1 MADNYWLRVEEIFHQ
16 ALEQPASGRS
26 SFIHESCAGDRE
38 LELEVTEILNGYEAQ
53 DRLASS
59 TTPASVE
66 NQRFGAFEIVRK
78 IGEGGMGAVYLAR
91 RHEDFEQRAAIKLLQ
106 GTPAAMALMAGRFR
120 EERQILA
127 GLDHPNI
134 ARLLDG
140 GVAPSGQPYLVMDYV
155 EGVRLDQYC
164 ESQQL
169 SLRQR
174 LQLFRKL
181 CAAVQF
187 AHQRL
192 VIHRDLKPGNIL
204 VNEQGEPKLLDFGI
218 AKVLAAPG
226 GSPQQTL
233 TMGADVLLTPQYASP
248 EQIKGQPCGVPSDIY
263 SLGVILYEL
272 LARTGPYSSTASTPA
287 ELIAAVVTQDAPRP
301 SALAPE
307 PLRAPLRGDLDGIVM
322 KALAKQ
328 PGDRYGSVEQLSEDV
343 QRYLEG
349 LPVTAVEGT
358 RLYIA
363 RKFVRRHRVAVA
375 AAALVLLSLIAGL
388 AGTLWQ
394 ARAANRERALAE
406 QRFSDARKLADYLL
420 FPLYDSVQA
429 LPGSLPVR
437 ADMASQSLLYL
448 DRLASAK
455 SNDRA
460 LRLDLAEG
468 YLRLGT
474 ILEAPVGSGDS
485 LGDTSKALE
494 VDRKAV
500 ALLEPLDQESPHD
513 TRIERDLGNAYQL
526 LGGVWNLRGQPDDG
540 IAELKKATAIFDRL
554 PASDVDGLIAGAR
567 AYLAL
572 GDAVS
577 GKGGG
582 YVEMASRAPVLADA
596 DTAVARFQ
604 SALAA
609 RPDDARALVGLA
621 QAYNLKGNMVGLSDV
636 NAASPIYKLG
646 VDALRRLPPTARQT
660 ADSQA
665 LEARLLTMI
674 GFFEE
679 EAGQYAEAIAT
690 VEPAREILDRLAA
703 QDPRNATNALRRVNL
718 YRTRGFANQN
728 WGHTKDAIGD
738 FRTCIQILD
747 GMIAV
752 DPVKQSARLI
762 RAELQGRL
770 SQMLAKDGRMADA
783 EQVSRE
789 SLNYFAQ
796 MAERPDAASQNLNEA
811 AAAFSGSPVP
821 SLIDYPRAL
830 RYAQR
835 ADQLAQGK
843 DVSAIFYIA
852 QCYEEMGDGP
862 KALEAI
868 RRDLAL
874 LPPPAPGEKPSRNR
888 LLAERHL
895 RRIESLIKTGH
906 LPPE

>member
-1 MADNYWLRVEEIFHQ
+1 M
-16 ALEQPASGRS
+16 
-26 SFIHESCAGDRE
+26 
-38 LELEVTEILNGYEAQ
+38 
-53 DRLASS
+53 
-59 TTPASVE
+59 
-66 NQRFGAFEIVRK
+66 
-78 IGEGGMGAVYLAR
+78 
-91 RHEDFEQRAAIKLLQ
+91 
-106 GTPAAMALMAGRFR
+106 
-120 EERQILA
+120 
-127 GLDHPNI
+127 
-134 ARLLDG
+134 
-140 GVAPSGQPYLVMDYV
+140 
-155 EGVRLDQYC
+155 
-164 ESQQL
+164 
-169 SLRQR
+169 
-174 LQLFRKL
+174 
-181 CAAVQF
+181 
-187 AHQRL
+187 
-192 VIHRDLKPGNIL
+192 IHRDLKPGNIL

-226 GSPQQTL
+226 GLRRSRL
-233 TMGADVLLTPQYASP
+233 MTMGAGRAADAAIRQSRTDSEVSRARVASDV
-248 EQIKGQPCGVPSDIY
+248 Y

-272 LARTGPYSSTASTPA
+272 LAAQRPVFSYRVDAGRIDRGRGHSGSAAAERRWRPNTPK
-287 ELIAAVVTQDAPRP
+287 P
-301 SALAPE
+301 
-307 PLRAPLRGDLDGIVM
+307 PLRGDLDGIVM
-322 KALAKQ
+322 KALARQ

-343 QRYLEG
+343 RRHLEG
-349 LPVTAVEGT
+349 LPVSAVEGT
-358 RLYIA
+358 RLYVA
-363 RKFVRRHRVAVA
+363 RKFVRAASRGGGSRGAGSAFAHRGVGRNVVAGA
-375 AAALVLLSLIAGL
+375 CRRSRAGARRAALLRCAQTG
-388 AGTLWQ
+388 
-394 ARAANRERALAE
+394 
-406 QRFSDARKLADYLL
+406 DYLL

-448 DRLASAK
+448 DRLAAAK